1 MKKNERTGLYLPD
14 SLGLSL
20 KEQRD
25 LFSPYADRLTK
36 EQMNRMLPP
45 IGGASSITGTWTECL
60 YAMPV
65 SGPAVTAAAATIMTG
80 NTAANPPYLLPAGFF
95 QQQSGSGVS
104 KALLLKGGGWCTVGG
119 TAVTDIFTVGMNTT
133 AGTLLNTVA
142 KTGTFTTVI
151 NMTSLAFT
159 FEVMMTVTIAGSAAN
174 AGSINCVGEL
184 KFMAANNADAPT
196 WGTYAAATTSLFCVM
211 GIGTPQTAVTL
222 NPTLAYYI
230 ELFNQWSVTTG
241 APTITLT
248 NFYIL
253 GLN

>member
-1 MKKNERTGLYLPD
+1 MKKSDSGLYLPER
-14 SLGLSL
+14 GLDMPA
-20 KEQRD
+20 QRRM
-25 LFSPYADRLTK
+25 FSDHYADMTPGQIDRL
-36 EQMNRMLPP
+36 MRVS
-45 IGGASSITGTWTECL
+45 GASGITGTWVECL

-65 SGPAVTAAAATIMTG
+65 SGGAVTAAASTIMSG
-80 NTAANPPYLLPAGFF
+80 ASAANPPYLLPAGFF
-95 QQQSGSGVS
+95 QQQSGVS
-104 KALLLKGGGWCTVGG
+104 PGKSLLLKGGGVCTVGG

-159 FEVMMTVTIAGSAAN
+159 FEVMMTCTVTGSAAN

-196 WGTYAAATTSLFCVM
+196 WGTYGAATTSLFCVM

-230 ELFNQWSVTTG
+230 ELFNQWNVTTG

-248 NFYIL
+248 NYYIF